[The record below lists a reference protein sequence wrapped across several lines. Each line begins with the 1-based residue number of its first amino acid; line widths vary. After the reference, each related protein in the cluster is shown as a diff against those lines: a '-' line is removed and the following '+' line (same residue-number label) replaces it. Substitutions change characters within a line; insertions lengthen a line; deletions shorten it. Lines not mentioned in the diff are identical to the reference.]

1 MGENHKKVS
10 FVILRFIKKTSGQ
23 KVLPDDYKIS
33 QKRQIFFARFARF
46 EKYYLEFRLFTCV
59 AHSSGP
65 LESFLASEKL
75 SKHKPFVQR
84 DLVKF

>member
-1 MGENHKKVS
+1 MRN
-10 FVILRFIKKTSGQ
+10 
-23 KVLPDDYKIS
+23 
-33 QKRQIFFARFARF
+33 IFFARFARF